1 MKKKDDSIRN
11 SIRELISAGKSA
23 KEKKRQVRQECPHQS
38 SKGHAN
44 LKPVYNDDGEPIK
57 GLLKCKRCGAK
68 IDLRP
73 LRPSNNE
80 SMLDKVKSA
89 HKVMTSASQYLKLSS
104 NTTRKEDEPIFNMAT
119 KCEKATY
126 RVYKIFKAL
135 DKRKHI
141 KNKNKIRQKRMA
153 GLRTFG
159 GGTSFR

>member
-1 MKKKDDSIRN
+1 M
-11 SIRELISAGKSA
+11 ISAGKSA